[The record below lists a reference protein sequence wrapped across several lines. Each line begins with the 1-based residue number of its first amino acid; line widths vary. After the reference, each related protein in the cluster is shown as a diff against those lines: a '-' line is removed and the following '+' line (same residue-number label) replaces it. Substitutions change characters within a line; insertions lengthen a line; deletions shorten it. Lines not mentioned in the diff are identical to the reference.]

1 MLIKRSDGSTR
12 ILTGREVKML
22 QMIADG
28 STGRQIAIELNIGYQ
43 STKNLKMVLYAKLE
57 AVSAPHAVAIGFR
70 KGIIE

>member
-1 MLIKRSDGSTR
+1 MLIKRSDGSR
-12 ILTGREVKML
+12 LILTSREVKML

-28 STGRQIAIELNIGYQ
+28 HTGRQIAIELGISYQ
-43 STKNLKMVLYAKLE
+43 HLKNSRSVLYAKLD